1 MHLQSLQRCVYRKKI
16 RMKSSA
22 KYVLKLNQTISN
34 TWWSDKIRQ
43 NKNEENCPCSLQ
55 NQNYKVLKNGINIQ
69 NFTNL
74 SFGKWNKKNEMIMK
88 FWEPRYQNGQK
99 DTCPP
104 LLVCF
109 LAWAISSNSL
119 SVRLFQS
126 NQVSW
131 SWIDLDWAR
140 QNFINMGEW
149 DQHQTNFPLFFSRF
163 DKELEDMT
171 MIHYQSWSHTFFL
184 VPFLKLGFID
194 KPWESMLMQ
203 YLNTPIISISHQ
215 WWWYIQWYNVNEKK
229 CTIFGLLL
237 AWR

>member
-1 MHLQSLQRCVYRKKI
+1 MKKTARGAYRIKIIRCWRMVSTYKILLTFLLGNEIKK
-16 RMKSSA
+16 
-22 KYVLKLNQTISN
+22 
-34 TWWSDKIRQ
+34 
-43 NKNEENCPCSLQ
+43 P
-55 NQNYKVLKNGINIQ
+55 
-69 NFTNL
+69 
-74 SFGKWNKKNEMIMK
+74 EMIMK
-88 FWEPRYQNGQK
+88 FWEPRYQTWQK
-99 DTCPP
+99 DTCHP

-171 MIHYQSWSHTFFL
+171 MIHYQSWSHTFLL
-184 VPFLKLGFID
+184 VPFLKLGFIH
-194 KPWESMLMQ
+194 KPWENMLRQYSNAPIMAKISSMMMV
-203 YLNTPIISISHQ
+203 YPVI
-215 WWWYIQWYNVNEKK
+215 
-229 CTIFGLLL
+229 
-237 AWR
+237 